1 MFSVKSGTNYGCP
14 KQLLIVEKYR
24 YNFSCGLHLYMKQNG
39 TFLITNISNVNTK
52 SFLRNQRCLCIHLLV
67 LYVPSLT
74 RCFWGS
80 MFPLITD
87 NWLRKAG
94 GGGRQKIQIIS
105 GGTIIWKWRVSCW
118 CWVNILQNHCNFYSE
133 IFECQRCWQM
143 PFHP

>member
-24 YNFSCGLHLYMKQNG
+24 YNFSCGLRLSMKQNG

-52 SFLRNQRCLCIHLLV
+52 SFLRNQRCLCIHLLS

-87 NWLRKAG
+87 N
-94 GGGRQKIQIIS
+94 
-105 GGTIIWKWRVSCW
+105 
-118 CWVNILQNHCNFYSE
+118 
-133 IFECQRCWQM
+133 
-143 PFHP
+143 